1 MAEGSEEI
9 ALAFGPL
16 EARAGAEDWPYDRI
30 AVRDD
35 IRAVEIG
42 AFGEERG
49 TEQRLRFN
57 VVLEVAP
64 HEAAE
69 GDDVDRVISY
79 DTITDAITA
88 ELGRERLNLLE
99 TLAERIAERSL
110 SDPRARRVFIR
121 IEKLDRGSGSLG
133 VEIVRARAETGPEA
147 GEPSGT
153 SAAEAAGIPPLVL
166 YLGPG
171 ELDGPRGDAW
181 IAAARG
187 YRGPLVLCLAP
198 GQPEAPAR
206 SEASLRAGLLS
217 IDRAAWRL
225 ADRAPGFA
233 VVGSRTELDWAL
245 ARGQHVIWAPA
256 KMVLDARARP
266 KADASDPV
274 RLALWLAGEFDV
286 ALSTA
291 GGDAGGAGIAGAHVL
306 SGPAD
311 LPNPSDLSMP
321 D

>member
-9 ALAFGPL
+9 GLAFGPL
-16 EARAGAEDWPYDRI
+16 EARARAMAEGRPCDRI

-49 TEQRLRFN
+49 TTQRLRFN

-64 HEAAE
+64 HAAAE

-88 ELGRERLNLLE
+88 ELERERLDLLE
-99 TLAERIAERSL
+99 TLAERIADRTL
-110 SDPRARRVFIR
+110 ADPRARRVFIR
-121 IEKLDRGSGSLG
+121 IEKLDRGTGSLG
-133 VEIVRARAETGPEA
+133 VEIVRARADA
-147 GEPSGT
+147 GEVPGESV
-153 SAAEAAGIPPLVL
+153 AGVTPLVI
-166 YLGPG
+166 YLGPEHLG
-171 ELDGPRGDAW
+171 GPRGTAW
-181 IAAARG
+181 IAAALERQ
-187 YRGPLVLCLAP
+187 GPLVLCVAP
-198 GQPEAPAR
+198 DPPEALAR

-245 ARGQHVIWAPA
+245 ARRQHVIWAPA

-266 KADASDPV
+266 GADASDPPL
-274 RLALWLAGEFDV
+274 LARWLAERLGASFS
-286 ALSTA
+286 A
-291 GGDAGGAGIAGAHVL
+291 AGGAATAQVL
-306 SGPAD
+306 SDPAD
-311 LPNPSDLSMP
+311 LSTLS
-321 D
+321 